1 MHQVHSA
8 EPDPYIPHGQI
19 ERVRPT
25 DLIGLAKGGGRASYT
40 DLAGG
45 GLYDRAPPPPHTDRA
60 SRAPRVPARVPRR
73 TAGWCTAAARRRR
86 KSVSDL
92 HPCTSITIHYSLHPH
107 KKAPSA
113 QLHLHRN
120 EPRRAPR
127 PASFEESAAAAA
139 ASCRRPQPSKT
150 SSRCRAGRPQQHHSL
165 VLTLLLWSQQGG
177 ARTVLRS
184 SVCARML

>member
-73 TAGWCTAAARRRR
+73 TAGAPQPPGSGVKAFLT
-86 KSVSDL
+86 SN
-92 HPCTSITIHYSLHPH
+92 PCTSITIHYSLHPH